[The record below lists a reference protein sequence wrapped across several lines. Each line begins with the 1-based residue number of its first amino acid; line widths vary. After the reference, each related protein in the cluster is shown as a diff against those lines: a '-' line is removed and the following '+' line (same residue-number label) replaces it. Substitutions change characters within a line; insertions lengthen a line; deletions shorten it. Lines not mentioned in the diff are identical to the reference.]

1 MVKPSSADRRFARAI
16 TLIVVAALV
25 LRLTRIGSN
34 SFWVDEINVLSFV
47 RSGHLLSELRSR
59 GGPFESPLHYV
70 IIWVA
75 SYLPFGFETCA
86 RVPAA
91 GFGAVEVLGIGLLVR
106 RLTARRD
113 VALLASAILAVAPF
127 AVRYSQ
133 EARYYTTF
141 SALHLVSWWLLV
153 RAFQLRTR
161 ASFLWWGV
169 GTAALILA
177 HPFSPLVVIV
187 QLSVIGVLARRAHR
201 RGEIRGAREVVQDA
215 FRACV
220 LAGLIVLPWY
230 LWGMFRWVPDLIDGR
245 SYQLNPGT
253 REQVT
258 LSFDLVVRVAQSLL
272 ANGGRWTFL
281 SLFVVLMAVGS
292 VTCSRGRCRRV
303 ALAMSLY
310 TVGFLVALVPMAH
323 VLNTYFAMR
332 RIEFLLPPTI
342 GVAAIGI
349 CAVSDRVRERWP
361 MHVVGRQVQ
370 TALISAVLGLS
381 LIAVVVYF
389 TTEKTNYRALA
400 AVIAGTPSPDVIVV
414 GPVDYRWP
422 PAIVSYLAWRG
433 VHRDLRFIVSGR
445 KLPRLP
451 GRPGRVVWVTGSR
464 PGGHGFRTRALN
476 SVPDLQVIAGDRTS
490 PGAVLP
496 WFVSTSSPSTSGE
509 LKKQLDEISR
519 VAVLLNAPDS
529 HLPWSLFTGR

>member
-1 MVKPSSADRRFARAI
+1 MVSPSSPDRRFARAVA
-16 TLIVVAALV
+16 LIVAAALV
-25 LRLTRIGSN
+25 LRLTRIGTN

-70 IIWVA
+70 AVWAA

-91 GFGAVEVLGIGLLVR
+91 GFGAVEVLGLGLLVR

-113 VALLASAILAVAPF
+113 IALVASAILAVAPF

-133 EARYYTTF
+133 ETRYYTTF

-153 RAFQLRTR
+153 RAYQLRTR

-177 HPFSPLVVIV
+177 HPFSPLVVVV

-201 RGEIRGAREVVQDA
+201 RGEMRETREAIRDA
-215 FRACV
+215 FRAFV
-220 LAGLIVLPWY
+220 LAGLIILPWY
-230 LWGMFRWVPDLIDGR
+230 LWGTLRWVPDLINGR
-245 SYQLNPGT
+245 SYRLNPGP

-258 LSFDLVVRVAQSLL
+258 LSFDLLVRVGQTLL
-272 ANGGRWTFL
+272 GNGGRWTVL
-281 SLFVVLMAVGS
+281 SMLLVLLAAGS
-292 VTCSRGRCRRV
+292 IVCSRGRDRRV
-303 ALAMSLY
+303 ALAISIY
-310 TVGFLVALVPMAH
+310 ATGFLVALVPMTH

-332 RIEFLLPPTI
+332 RIEFLLAPMI

-349 CAVSDRVRERWP
+349 FAVSDRVRERWP
-361 MHVVGRQVQ
+361 MRPVGRQIQ
-370 TALISAVLGLS
+370 TTLISVVLVLS

-400 AVIAGTPSPDVIVV
+400 AVIGGTPGPDLIVV

-464 PGGHGFRTRALN
+464 PGGRGFRTRALN

-490 PGAVLP
+490 PGSVLP
-496 WFVSTSSPSTSGE
+496 WFVSMSSPRTSDQ
-509 LKKQLDEISR
+509 LHKQLDEISHLG
-519 VAVLLNAPDS
+519 VLLNAPGS
-529 HLPWSLFTGR
+529 SLPWGLFTGR

>member
-16 TLIVVAALV
+16 TLIVVVALV
-25 LRLTRIGSN
+25 LRLTRIGTN

-70 IIWVA
+70 TIWVA

-86 RVPAA
+86 RSPAA

-113 VALLASAILAVAPF
+113 VALLASAMLAVAPF

-133 EARYYTTF
+133 ETRYYTTF

-153 RAFQLRTR
+153 RAYQLRTR

-169 GTAALILA
+169 GMAALILA

-187 QLSVIGVLARRAHR
+187 QLSVIGVLARRAHT
-201 RGEIRGAREVVQDA
+201 RGETRGAREVVQDA

-220 LAGLIVLPWY
+220 LAGLIILPWY
-230 LWGMFRWVPDLIDGR
+230 LWGMFRWVPDLMNGR
-245 SYQLNPGT
+245 SYRLNPEA

-272 ANGGRWTFL
+272 GNGGRWTFL

-310 TVGFLVALVPMAH
+310 TVGFLVALVPLAH

-332 RIEFLLPPTI
+332 RIEFLLPPMI
-342 GVAAIGI
+342 GLAAIGI
-349 CAVSDRVRERWP
+349 FAVSDRVRTRWP
-361 MHVVGRQVQ
+361 KQVVGRHIEP
-370 TALISAVLGLS
+370 ALISAMLIVS

-400 AVIAGTPSPDVIVV
+400 AVISGTPGPDLIVV

-422 PAIVSYLAWRG
+422 PAIVSYLAWSG

-476 SVPDLQVIAGDRTS
+476 SVSDLQVIAGDRTS
-490 PGAVLP
+490 PGAILP
-496 WFVSTSSPSTSGE
+496 WFVSTSSPSTSGQLE
-509 LKKQLDEISR
+509 KQLDEISR